1 VYKKT
6 QILLQYET
14 AHWVPN
20 MKMLLI
26 MLVKF
31 GILGKE
37 PKKKK
42 RLHLLCCCVKILVSP
57 KWRKEESFWL
67 WVMQKSPHKCRVIV
81 NVLWDRSV
89 VPCLYHSMASIEK
102 HKLWMMC

>member
-1 VYKKT
+1 MYKKT

-42 RLHLLCCCVKILVSP
+42 KTSPFVLLC
-57 KWRKEESFWL
+57 
-67 WVMQKSPHKCRVIV
+67 
-81 NVLWDRSV
+81 
-89 VPCLYHSMASIEK
+89 
-102 HKLWMMC
+102 

>member
-42 RLHLLCCCVKILVSP
+42 DFTFCVVVLKFWFPPNEERRNLFDCG
-57 KWRKEESFWL
+57 WCRK
-67 WVMQKSPHKCRVIV
+67 VPT
-81 NVLWDRSV
+81 SV
-89 VPCLYHSMASIEK
+89 VS
-102 HKLWMMC
+102 